1 MSDQNYVHIMA
12 HRTKSDYDADNTPFH
27 VDSMPEDDWLSL
39 NISTD
44 KFTKN
49 NTSDAFYT
57 TWLEADTK
65 TKNLAK
71 FLE

>member
-12 HRTKSDYDADNTPFH
+12 HKTKSDHDADNTPFH
-27 VDSMPEDDWLSL
+27 VDSMPEDDWISL
-39 NISTD
+39 KLSTD
-44 KFTKN
+44 QFTAN
-49 NTSDAFYT
+49 NMSDVFHT

-65 TKNLAK
+65 TKKLVK